1 MMRERREEGA
11 KVTTSL
17 WAVLACAWSWCP
29 GGCVCVRERVCVC
42 VRESVCVCVCVLYEC
57 VSWCPGGC
65 ECVCTHMCVLTIL
78 CLAHRTPLRSELTR
92 EGLVGPLAAGGGL
105 HKSSQQALEDQ
116 VAAIL

>member
-42 VRESVCVCVCVLYEC
+42 VRESVCVCVYCMSVCLGVLVVVSVCAHTCVF
-57 VSWCPGGC
+57 SPSFAWPTG
-65 ECVCTHMCVLTIL
+65 H
-78 CLAHRTPLRSELTR
+78 P
-92 EGLVGPLAAGGGL
+92 
-105 HKSSQQALEDQ
+105 
-116 VAAIL
+116 

>member
-1 MMRERREEGA
+1 MMREKWEEGA

-29 GGCVCVRERVCVC
+29 GGC
-42 VRESVCVCVCVLYEC
+42 
-57 VSWCPGGC
+57 
-65 ECVCTHMCVLTIL
+65 ECVCAHMHVLTIL
-78 CLAHRTPLRSELTR
+78 CLAHRTPLRSELPR